1 MRWSQVDFAAG
12 HITVGKAKTEAGAG
26 RAIPMSATLRAVLE
40 HHAAFCALKL
50 GPIQPGWFVFPFSNT
65 KKPVD
70 ANRPATSLKTA
81 WKSIKT
87 TTGVTRRLHDL
98 RHSFCT
104 EPAEAGVP
112 ESTMLDMMGHVS
124 IALLRRYS
132 ISGPRP
138 VRTLS
143 SRLSA
148 TFQLGSPRKPKSRSG
163 LKSRSLLFFG
173 VWARSSG
180 G

>member
-104 EPAEAGVP
+104 KLAEAGVP
-112 ESTMLDMMGHVS
+112 ESTMPDMMGHVS

-132 ISGPRP
+132 HIRANACQDAIVALECHVSVGVPKETQIAVGTEKSKPFVFWSLGP
-138 VRTLS
+138 
-143 SRLSA
+143 
-148 TFQLGSPRKPKSRSG
+148 
-163 LKSRSLLFFG
+163 
-173 VWARSSG
+173 
-180 G
+180 